1 MLNQLISFKKTW
13 LIDHLQARRPSG
25 CKLLDSKLKQQWSS
39 FMFNFITWPAI
50 CTQSVT
56 ILNINCL
63 SESTYNMLYFPVGL
77 HGAIEVDLII
87 VFFRIWISLSL
98 GEGGGVVAF
107 FPTFWCF
114 FIVLLVLFSVI
125 KFDGTTSL
133 HLLFIEV
140 LVYLMSII
148 PLFIQ
153 NYDNRNRLLG
163 YCIEK
168 LER

>member
-1 MLNQLISFKKTW
+1 
-13 LIDHLQARRPSG
+13 
-25 CKLLDSKLKQQWSS
+25 
-39 FMFNFITWPAI
+39 MFNFITWPAI
-50 CTQSVT
+50 CTQSFT

-77 HGAIEVDLII
+77 HGAIEVDILI
-87 VFFRIWISLSL
+87 VFFRIWISLSF
-98 GEGGGVVAF
+98 GRREWGCCF

-125 KFDGTTSL
+125 KFDGTVSL

-140 LVYLMSII
+140 LVNLMSII